1 MPRLLQRVL
10 LNAAGVL
17 LALFILGP
25 LVWMVDAS
33 FQSESELSARPI
45 HLLPQVPSLEN
56 YGYVFTGAIPRNLL
70 GSGVLTP
77 NISQEAR
84 EILPALKNSTIVAA
98 ATAAIDLVV
107 GTIAAYTF
115 TRLRFRFRTT
125 LFNLVLASRLLP
137 AVAIAIPYYVLV
149 NNLGLL
155 NTYLGL
161 ILVYLTFSLP
171 FTIWFLSTYF
181 RYVPQEMEDAARTD
195 GCTRLGALV
204 RILIPVAAP
213 GIAAAAAFAFMLS
226 YSEFLFALF
235 LTQTIQSQTMPVIIA
250 SVAVNPNASL
260 SLISV
265 SVSLAMVVP
274 IAFALIFRRYLI
286 RGMLSGALQ

>member
-1 MPRLLQRVL
+1 MVQRVL
-10 LNAAGVL
+10 LNIAGVL
-17 LALFILGP
+17 LLLFILAP
-25 LVWMVDAS
+25 LAWMVDAS
-33 FQSESELSARPI
+33 VQSESELSARPI
-45 HLLPQVPSLEN
+45 HLVPQSPSLDN
-56 YGYVFTGAIPRNLL
+56 YRYVLFGIIPHQLQGN
-70 GSGVLTP
+70 GVLTP

-84 EILPALKNSTIVAA
+84 EILPALKNSTIVAG

-107 GTIAAYTF
+107 GTIAAYAF
-115 TRLRFRFRTT
+115 TRLRFRFRGL
-125 LFNLVLASRLLP
+125 LFNIVLASRLLP
-137 AVAIAIPYYVLV
+137 AIAIAIPYYVLV

-155 NTYLGL
+155 DTYLGL

-195 GCTRLGALV
+195 GCTRVGALV
-204 RILIPVAAP
+204 RVLIPMSAP
-213 GIAAAAAFAFMLS
+213 GMAAAAAFAFMLS

-265 SVSLAMVVP
+265 SVTLAMIVP
-274 IAFALIFRRYLI
+274 IAFALIFRRYLV

>member
-1 MPRLLQRVL
+1 M
-10 LNAAGVL
+10 
-17 LALFILGP
+17 
-25 LVWMVDAS
+25 
-33 FQSESELSARPI
+33 
-45 HLLPQVPSLEN
+45 
-56 YGYVFTGAIPRNLL
+56 
-70 GSGVLTP
+70 
-77 NISQEAR
+77 
-84 EILPALKNSTIVAA
+84 
-98 ATAAIDLVV
+98 
-107 GTIAAYTF
+107 
-115 TRLRFRFRTT
+115 
-125 LFNLVLASRLLP
+125 
-137 AVAIAIPYYVLV
+137 AIAIPYYVLV

-274 IAFALIFRRYLI
+274 IAFALIFRRYLV
-286 RGMLSGALQ
+286 RGMLSGALT